1 MFVWFWKAS
10 GSWIHQVDAENLTLS
25 CRAHPIHDVSVTQM
39 LWWVSP
45 RHLIDCRCGWCEME
59 DKKSVSHTW
68 SYNWF
73 TPCGGFAEPGPSD
86 AAVDLAWNY
95 SRGVARPVIRRR
107 HCSGIGSVIGLIIYG
122 TPIMLTS
129 SWGFWAFDSLCW
141 SDSHA
146 PKPESPI
153 NWVVMVSIFFE
164 GHSNI
169 ILLHFEAAA
178 LDVIHNANSIID
190 YDQRDTGINSCPT
203 SRICP
208 VLGALYR
215 GDEKHTVTWYW
226 FERLLHIYT
235 YCFSGWMIGG
245 WMCFEN
251 WIDMS
256 LSFIVYIKLWPVP
269 CL

>member
-1 MFVWFWKAS
+1 MILQLV
-10 GSWIHQVDAENLTLS
+10 
-25 CRAHPIHDVSVTQM
+25 
-39 LWWVSP
+39 
-45 RHLIDCRCGWCEME
+45 
-59 DKKSVSHTW
+59 HTMW
-68 SYNWF
+68 
-73 TPCGGFAEPGPSD
+73 GFAEPGPSD

-208 VLGALYR
+208 VLGALYC
-215 GDEKHTVTWYW
+215 GDEKHSVTWYW